1 MNAVASSV
9 ELLLGGQRSGKS
21 RCAEARAQAW
31 LQQHPSHEAVLLAT
45 ALPHD
50 GEMRERIAR
59 HRIDRAARAPGL
71 ATEEVPRALPEALR
85 RCGAPHRLVVVDC
98 LTLWLTNLLMP
109 LHGPTLDDTAW
120 QSRRQALC
128 DTLAAATG
136 PVVLVSNEIGL
147 GLSPMSADARRFVDE
162 LGHLHQAVA
171 RLAGRVTLM
180 VAGLEVPVK
189 GQGA

>member
-1 MNAVASSV
+1 MNAVAHSV

-31 LQQHPSHEAVLLAT
+31 LQRPGQEAVLVAT

-50 GEMRERIAR
+50 DEMRERIAR
-59 HRIDRAARAPGL
+59 HRADRVARVPGL
-71 ATEEVPRALPEALR
+71 STEEVPLDLPAALR
-85 RCGAPHRLVVVDC
+85 RLSAPHRLVVVDC

-109 LHGPTLDDTAW
+109 AHGPALNEGAW
-120 QSRRQALC
+120 EAQRLALC
-128 DTLAAATG
+128 DVLVASDG

-147 GLSPMSADARRFVDE
+147 GVSPLTAQARHFVDA

-171 RLAGRVTLM
+171 RCASRVTLM
-180 VAGLEVPVK
+180 VAGIEVKVK
-189 GQGA
+189 